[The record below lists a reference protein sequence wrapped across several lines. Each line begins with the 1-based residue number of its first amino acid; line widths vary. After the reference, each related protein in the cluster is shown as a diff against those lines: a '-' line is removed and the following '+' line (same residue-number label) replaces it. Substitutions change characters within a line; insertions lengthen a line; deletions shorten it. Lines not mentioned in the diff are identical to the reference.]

1 MRHAG
6 QFGHGVAEAGGVRG
20 GGRGRGVVGTATYRR
35 RGLVSLLTL
44 VLWVMLRLILVL
56 ILLVEFLLVMGVR
69 MLRATAVLGS
79 VKYTSRDESLEL
91 AEVIL

>member
-1 MRHAG
+1 M
-6 QFGHGVAEAGGVRG
+6 
-20 GGRGRGVVGTATYRR
+20 
-35 RGLVSLLTL
+35 SLLTL
-44 VLWVMLRLILVL
+44 VLWVMLKLILVL

>member
-1 MRHAG
+1 M
-6 QFGHGVAEAGGVRG
+6 
-20 GGRGRGVVGTATYRR
+20 
-35 RGLVSLLTL
+35 SLLTL

-79 VKYTSRDESLEL
+79 VEYTRCDESLEL
-91 AEVIL
+91 AQVIF